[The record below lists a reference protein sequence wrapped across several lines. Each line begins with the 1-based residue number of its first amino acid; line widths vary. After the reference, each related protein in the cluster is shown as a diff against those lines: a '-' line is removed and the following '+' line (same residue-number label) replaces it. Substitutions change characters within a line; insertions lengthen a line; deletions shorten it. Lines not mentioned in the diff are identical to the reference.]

1 MSDKAS
7 IGIALGLFDLLELL
21 RDAAKADGAFV
32 TAGGREVDLAIVASS
47 PIGIAGRR
55 TPVSAGLKE
64 VCNRGLQPT
73 DDLLLPSVTTGWLGF
88 RPGFVISLR
97 INWSRGEGFLFFW
110 WKDRPD
116 EGAAQVALKAGR
128 VVGGFAAQE
137 ATANALGQIQERL
150 DAMMERVSLG
160 MVFIDSLRG
169 SQLNPVAAE
178 ILGLPAST
186 SDNAAVVSAMQAL
199 KANCRVEAP
208 DLLPLPFDSP
218 NGQSTTSEFWI
229 SSSRN
234 LALRVESHPVGGPQ
248 NPGRFWILT
257 DVKPLWDSTE
267 KVRSANQSLERNL
280 SQLAEEVERRIDAE
294 KALMH
299 YNMGL
304 KLQNQELEI
313 AKLESDLLANQDAL
327 TGLLNRRGFL
337 TALEAALNSARHR
350 GNPVAVF
357 YLDLDRFKQV
367 NDSLGHDRG
376 DELLREVAARLV
388 SVLRKDDLVARL
400 GGDEFGCA
408 VSVPSGVESDVILS
422 LASNLR
428 LQLNIPVESGSETIW
443 VSSSIGVA
451 VFPDDA
457 ADAASLLRSADNAMY
472 VGKRQGGNDVTT
484 FSRSVR

>member
-1 MSDKAS
+1 MPDKAP
-7 IGIALGLFDLLELL
+7 IGIALGLFDLLELI
-21 RDAAKADGAFV
+21 RDTSQADGVFV
-32 TAGGREVDLAIVASS
+32 TASGRDSDLAIVASS

-55 TPVSAGLKE
+55 TLLSPGLRD

-73 DDLLLPSVTTGWLGF
+73 EDLLLPSVTTGWLGF
-88 RPGFVISLR
+88 RPGFVIALR
-97 INWSRGEGFLFFW
+97 INWRRGEGLLFFW
-110 WKDRPD
+110 WKDRPA
-116 EGAAQVALKAGR
+116 ETASRVALKASR
-128 VVGGFAAQE
+128 LVGGFAAQE
-137 ATANALGQIQERL
+137 AMANALGQIQERL

-178 ILGLPAST
+178 ILGLAVST
-186 SDNAAVVSAMQAL
+186 SDNATVVAAMQAL
-199 KANCRVEAP
+199 KANCRVESP
-208 DLLPLPFDSP
+208 EILPLPFESP

-229 SSSRN
+229 SSSLN
-234 LALRVESHPVGGPQ
+234 LALRVESHSVGAAQ
-248 NPGRFWILT
+248 NPGRFWVFT

-267 KVRSANQSLERNL
+267 KVRSANQLLERNL
-280 SQLAEEVERRIDAE
+280 SQLAEEVERRIEAE
-294 KALMH
+294 KALLH
-299 YNMGL
+299 DNMGL
-304 KLQNQELEI
+304 KLQNEELEI
-313 AKLESDLLANQDAL
+313 AKLESDLLANQDQL

-337 TALEAALNSARHR
+337 NGLEAMLNAARIR

-367 NDSLGHDRG
+367 NDALGHERG
-376 DELLREVAARLV
+376 DDLLREVAARLV
-388 SVLRKDDLVARL
+388 SVLRKDDLIARL

-408 VSVPSGVESDVILS
+408 VSVPHGVESDVILS

-428 LQLNIPVESGSETIW
+428 LQLNIPVEASSEIIW

-451 VFPDDA
+451 VYPDDA
-457 ADAASLLRSADNAMY
+457 TDPASLLRSADNAMY